1 MRFHVTRKQRL
12 VATIAISGG
21 FFVAELVVGFRTKSL
36 ALIADAFHY
45 MNDLI
50 GFAVALLAVT
60 LSDRKSSPE
69 TLTFGWRRAQ
79 VLGAFFN
86 GVFLLALGVSI
97 FLQAVERFVNLT
109 FVEEPVLILKM
120 GCIGL
125 GLNVLVMSFLHES
138 HHGHDH
144 ANEKGQND
152 RQPIEEPLG
161 TGGTSSVNSKQAT
174 SDSKEEDIKHGHRG
188 RDLGMLGVMIHVI
201 GDAINNVGVIVAAVV
216 IWKGEGNGRFY
227 ADPGVSLFIAL
238 TIMGSA
244 WPLCKRAGHILLE
257 SAPPDLS
264 LDDVRAEIIKVSGV
278 ESVAD
283 LLVWRIDQRTMLATA
298 HVIVT
303 DDSVNNFN
311 SKATAI
317 GAGLRPYGIQ
327 SIALQP
333 IRQRPVT
340 PAAVGHESA
349 SDVSEVSKAT

>member
-45 MNDLI
+45 
-50 GFAVALLAVT
+50 
-60 LSDRKSSPE
+60 LSDRKPSPE

-109 FVEEPVLILKM
+109 CEYPCSRVTEQTTYVE
-120 GCIGL
+120 
-125 GLNVLVMSFLHES
+125 SS
-138 HHGHDH
+138 RRRTR
-144 ANEKGQND
+144 QND
-152 RQPIEEPLG
+152 GESIEEPLG

-257 SAPPDLS
+257 SASPDLS
-264 LDDVRAEIIKVSGV
+264 LDDVRAEITKVSGV

-333 IRQRPVT
+333 IRQRPAT
-340 PAAVGHESA
+340 PAV
-349 SDVSEVSKAT
+349 